1 MDGATIEMGRSWAEQ
16 LTQRR
21 WRQSQIRHGQQCAH
35 YRRQLRAICW
45 IMNTSLYDTLTGPL
59 LASPIA
65 GAGSVGTCTSGTRIV
80 YGGR

>member
-21 WRQSQIRHGQQCAH
+21 RRQSQIRHGQQCAH

-45 IMNTSLYDTLTGPL
+45 IRNTSLHDTLTGR
-59 LASPIA
+59 
-65 GAGSVGTCTSGTRIV
+65 C
-80 YGGR
+80 